1 MTAEY
6 TMYDD
11 GERSGI
17 KVSVLSYDGLVEI
30 EQFGEDGVSTSRIS
44 IATSTVYNQN
54 IIDQLIKALQ
64 ESKKLVDEHFC

>member
-6 TMYDD
+6 KIYDD

-17 KVSVLSYDGLVEI
+17 RVSALSYDGLVEI
-30 EQFGEDGVSTSRIS
+30 EQFGEDGISTCRIS

>member
-6 TMYDD
+6 RMYDD

-17 KVSVLSYDGLVEI
+17 KVSALSYDGQVEI
-30 EQFGEDGVSTSRIS
+30 EQFGEDGIYTGRIL
-44 IATSTVYNQN
+44 ITTSTVYNQK
-54 IIDQLIKALQ
+54 IIDHLIKALQ